1 MKNAIIIIIASFLIL
16 IHGIHGSNDTDLC
29 PAWMRTDNNS
39 SQDYCQCELTTG
51 YTCYGN
57 KSFDLD
63 SNICTS
69 FDETKQ
75 SVVTGYCPYSY
86 QQSFLKNLNTSITSG
101 VVFNK
106 VMCGPLY
113 REGLLCSKCI
123 SGYGIPVF
131 SRIKEK
137 CVKCGSAIAWP
148 LYLALVLLPITSFY
162 LFVIVF
168 NFSATHPPITA
179 FVFYCQL
186 FTLFMSDPHVRYP
199 FEVNINHI
207 FLYTTLTI
215 CDVWNLNMLRYT
227 IPSFCLNEH
236 LTNID
241 AAFLEMIAAI
251 YPVFLILLTIVLIEM
266 HANNFRVIVCLWRP
280 FHKCFSS
287 LRRSWDPKS
296 SVINAF
302 ATFLLLSSFK
312 VCFLA
317 FSMMDH
323 FKIHSIGEKVLYME
337 PTTKFR
343 ELPKHT
349 YFIPVILLLTFF
361 MLIPSLL
368 LCLYPTK
375 LCKLMTKHICSTRQQ
390 NALFLFMDCFQ
401 GHYKNGTTGT
411 YDYRSASSIE
421 FVLRI
426 GVSIICIYKSGN
438 YRYNA
443 NLSNAAYVLLVVSIF
458 FALAQPCK
466 KRYKNAIETLL
477 YFAAGVLFILI
488 RTTTLKNTKTFHIIL
503 LAFLMPSV
511 IFVGIIIYKV
521 FDFFGIVRKV
531 KHFIAEKNWFKKT
544 SGVYMSSEA
553 EPHRLTHPTQY
564 TPLLK

>member
-1 MKNAIIIIIASFLIL
+1 
-16 IHGIHGSNDTDLC
+16 
-29 PAWMRTDNNS
+29 
-39 SQDYCQCELTTG
+39 
-51 YTCYGN
+51 
-57 KSFDLD
+57 
-63 SNICTS
+63 
-69 FDETKQ
+69 
-75 SVVTGYCPYSY
+75 
-86 QQSFLKNLNTSITSG
+86 
-101 VVFNK
+101 
-106 VMCGPLY
+106 
-113 REGLLCSKCI
+113 
-123 SGYGIPVF
+123 
-131 SRIKEK
+131 
-137 CVKCGSAIAWP
+137 
-148 LYLALVLLPITSFY
+148 
-162 LFVIVF
+162 
-168 NFSATHPPITA
+168 
-179 FVFYCQL
+179 
-186 FTLFMSDPHVRYP
+186 
-199 FEVNINHI
+199 
-207 FLYTTLTI
+207 
-215 CDVWNLNMLRYT
+215 
-227 IPSFCLNEH
+227 
-236 LTNID
+236 
-241 AAFLEMIAAI
+241 
-251 YPVFLILLTIVLIEM
+251 M

-317 FSMMDH
+317 FSFMDH
-323 FKIHSIGEKVLYME
+323 FTIYLYSFDEGVLYME

-343 ELPKHT
+343 DLPKHAC
-349 YFIPVILLLTFF
+349 FIPVILLLIFF

-375 LCKLMTKHICSTRQQ
+375 LCKFMTKHICSTRQQ
-390 NALFLFMDCFQ
+390 NALFLLMDCFQ

-426 GVSIICIYKSGN
+426 GVSIISIHKVGN
-438 YRYNA
+438 YRRDID
-443 NLSNAAYVLLVVSIF
+443 LSNAAYVLLVVSIF
-458 FALAQPCK
+458 YTLAQPCK

-488 RTTTLKNTKTFHIIL
+488 RTTTLKNTLAFHIIL

-531 KHFIAEKNWFKKT
+531 KHFIAEKNLFKKT
-544 SGVYMSSEA
+544 SSVSSEA

>member
-1 MKNAIIIIIASFLIL
+1 M
-16 IHGIHGSNDTDLC
+16 
-29 PAWMRTDNNS
+29 
-39 SQDYCQCELTTG
+39 Y
-51 YTCYGN
+51 
-57 KSFDLD
+57 
-63 SNICTS
+63 
-69 FDETKQ
+69 
-75 SVVTGYCPYSY
+75 
-86 QQSFLKNLNTSITSG
+86 
-101 VVFNK
+101 
-106 VMCGPLY
+106 
-113 REGLLCSKCI
+113 

-131 SRIKEK
+131 SRIKQK
-137 CVKCGSAIAWP
+137 CVKCGSTFAWP
-148 LYLALVLLPITSFY
+148 LYLTLVLLPITMFY
-162 LFVIVF
+162 LIVIVF

-186 FTLFMSDPHVRYP
+186 FTLFMSDSHVRYP

-317 FSMMDH
+317 FSLMDH
-323 FKIHSIGEKVLYME
+323 FGINSIGEEVLYME

-343 ELPKHT
+343 DLPKHAC
-349 YFIPVILLLTFF
+349 FIPVILLLIFF

-375 LCKLMTKHICSTRQQ
+375 LCKFMTKHICSTRQQ
-390 NALFLFMDCFQ
+390 NALFLLMDCFQ

-426 GVSIICIYKSGN
+426 GVSIISIHKTGY
-438 YRYNA
+438 YRQNID
-443 NLSNAAYVLLVVSIF
+443 LSYAAYVLLVVSIF
-458 FALAQPCK
+458 YALAQPCK

-544 SGVYMSSEA
+544 NGVSSEA

>member
-1 MKNAIIIIIASFLIL
+1 MKNAIIIIVSLL
-16 IHGIHGSNDTDLC
+16 IHGIHGLNDTDLC
-29 PAWMRTDNNS
+29 PVWMRTDDNS
-39 SQDYCQCELTTG
+39 SPDYCQCELRLG
-51 YTCYGN
+51 YTCNGN
-57 KSFDLD
+57 KSFDLGD
-63 SNICTS
+63 TICIS
-69 FDETKQ
+69 FDEIKKFII
-75 SVVTGYCPYSY
+75 TGYCPYSY
-86 QQSFLKNLNTSITSG
+86 NQQSFLKNLNTSITSG

-131 SRIKEK
+131 SRIKQK
-137 CVKCGSAIAWP
+137 CVKCGSTFAWP
-148 LYLALVLLPITSFY
+148 LYLTLVLLPITMFY
-162 LFVIVF
+162 LIVIVF

-266 HANNFRVIVCLWRP
+266 HANNFRFIVCLWRP

-317 FSMMDH
+317 FSFMEH
-323 FKIHSIGEKVLYME
+323 SKIRSIFFLGEEVLYME
-337 PTTKFR
+337 PTTKLS
-343 ELPKHT
+343 ELPKHA
-349 YFIPVILLLTFF
+349 YFITVILLITFF

-375 LCKLMTKHICSTRQQ
+375 LFKLMTKHICSTRQQ

-426 GVSIICIYKSGN
+426 GVSIICIHKVGN
-438 YRYNA
+438 YQHDID
-443 NLSNAAYVLLVVSIF
+443 LSNAAYVLLGVSIF
-458 FALAQPCK
+458 YALAQPCK

-477 YFAAGVLFILI
+477 YFAAGFLFILI
-488 RTTTLKNTKTFHIIL
+488 HTTTLKNTKTFHIIL

-531 KHFIAEKNWFKKT
+531 KHFIAEKNLFKT
-544 SGVYMSSEA
+544 NGVSSEA
-553 EPHRLTHPTQY
+553 EPHRLTHPSQY